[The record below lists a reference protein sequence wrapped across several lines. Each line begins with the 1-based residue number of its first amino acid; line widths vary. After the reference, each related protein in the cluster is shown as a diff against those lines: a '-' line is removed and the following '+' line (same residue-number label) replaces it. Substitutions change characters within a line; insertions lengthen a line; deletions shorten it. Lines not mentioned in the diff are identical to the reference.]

1 MCRGG
6 GLAAV
11 PSFLPFLSAAWAWG
25 LFTLLT
31 ERAGTGKLRAD
42 GRNAPSRLV
51 TVGKGRL
58 RPKRD
63 GAGMPQDLSPGKT
76 MVQITSRLA
85 LGSPLLAACRA
96 APGLLQTE
104 PGGSPSS
111 G

>member
-6 GLAAV
+6 GLAAL

-25 LFTLLT
+25 MFTVLT
-31 ERAGTGKLRAD
+31 EWAGTGKPRVD
-42 GRNAPSRLV
+42 GGTGLSHHV

-58 RPKRD
+58 RRKRD
-63 GAGMPQDLSPGKT
+63 GVGMPQDLSPGKT
-76 MVQITSRLA
+76 IVQITSRLA

-96 APGLLQTE
+96 AAGLLQTE